1 MIKKHINLLMT
12 WVQAQDRRTW
22 ATALITMCAVVY
34 GILWIIPRPV
44 TLSYASSRTCISW
57 PTLLPGLQRTVGGDR
72 FMLST
77 EGGLS
82 AGNVPLLSTRTCIT
96 PIQAPKTGNTMVALA
111 PFGGWLFQQRLRVT
125 VSSPPSVH
133 LNTDR
138 PVPATRALQLNLSER
153 DELFAYRIQAGS
165 KAAPCAV
172 DPKKAI
178 LSCDLAP
185 LGLEQGKRYPIEIFR
200 LFKTGSPSTAFKG
213 SVTTLTATT
222 VVDGSVKNGDI
233 IYTKPTIITFK
244 TDKPLRR
251 VTAVLTQQST
261 LIDTKTSVNDKTIT
275 VTLASELPRDKG
287 YTLKLANLE
296 AQDGSSLVEPYIV
309 NFQTSGGPKVTGVS
323 VGTSG
328 VATNARI
335 AVTFDQQISS
345 TQDISKLVSVSG
357 VPAQIERSGNQI
369 TYILNGGLCVP
380 FTLSITK
387 GLLSNYD
394 VPSTADWTYSSRT
407 ICHTTS
413 VYGYSLRGRA
423 LLSYTFGTS
432 GPVTMYVGAIH
443 GNESSSSGLMRA
455 WVDDLEADP
464 SLYSGK
470 RVVVV
475 PSINPDGLAANT
487 RTNSRGVNLNR
498 NFPTDDWVE
507 DINDTDGY
515 HEGGGGALPLS
526 EPEAQALA
534 NLTISLHP
542 RLLLSFHAVGSL
554 VTGDP
559 GGYSAGYAARYA
571 SMVGYSDTTYS
582 SGGGFDY
589 DITGAYEDWASSK
602 QGIPSMVIELGSYGY
617 YSFSH
622 HRSALRAMLN

>member
-1 MIKKHINLLMT
+1 MIKKHINLIKT
-12 WVQAQDRRTW
+12 WVRAQDRRTW
-22 ATALITMCAVVY
+22 AIALITMCAVVY
-34 GILWIIPRPV
+34 GTLWIIPRPV
-44 TLSYASSRTCISW
+44 VLSYASTRTCISW
-57 PTLLPGLQRTVGGDR
+57 PTLLPGLQRTVDGDR

-82 AGNVPLLSTRTCIT
+82 AGSVQLLSTRTCIR
-96 PIQAPKTGNTMVALA
+96 PVKAPKSGDTLVVLA

-138 PVPATRALQLNLSER
+138 PVPAARALHLSLSER

-178 LSCDLAP
+178 LSCELAP
-185 LGLEQGKRYPIEIFR
+185 LALEQGKQYSIKILR
-200 LFKTGSPSTAFKG
+200 LFKTDSQSTAFEG
-213 SVTTLTATT
+213 NIATLTATT

-287 YTLKLANLE
+287 YALKLVNLE

-335 AVTFDQQISS
+335 VVTFDQQLSS
-345 TQDISKLVSVSG
+345 VQDISKLVSISG
-357 VPAQIERSGNQI
+357 VAAQVGRNGNQI
-369 TYILNGGLCVP
+369 IYTINSGLCAP
-380 FTLSITK
+380 FRLTITK

-394 VPSTADWTYSSRT
+394 VASTVDWAYSSRT

-413 VYGYSLRGRA
+413 VYGYSLRGRP
-423 LLSYTFGTS
+423 LLAYTFGVS

-455 WVDDLEADP
+455 WIDDLEANP

-475 PSINPDGLAANT
+475 PTINPDGLAANT

-498 NFPTDDWVE
+498 NFPTDGWAK

-534 NLTISLHP
+534 NLTISLRP
-542 RLLLSFHAVGSL
+542 RLLLSFHAIGSL

-589 DITGAYEDWASSK
+589 NITGAYEDWASSK